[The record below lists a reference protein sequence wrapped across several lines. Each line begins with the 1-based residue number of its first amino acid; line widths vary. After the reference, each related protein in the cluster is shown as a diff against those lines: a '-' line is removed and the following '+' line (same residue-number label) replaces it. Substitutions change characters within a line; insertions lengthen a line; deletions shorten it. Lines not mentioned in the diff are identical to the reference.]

1 MAACPVREISHHCHK
16 AFHQGKSMKLVRMAA
31 ATLGV
36 LLASTAHASTDPVLE
51 WNSIMLGTTAGQ
63 NPFFQARYA
72 TITQLA
78 VFEAVNAIDGRFDPY
93 VGSVSAPP
101 AASSDAAAVA
111 AAHAVLVNYFPASAP
126 SLDGAYAASLARI
139 PDGIRKQQGIAVGE
153 AAAAALIA
161 LRTGDGST
169 PPEFYV
175 PASTEPGAWQPTP
188 GCPPQGGILLQWRN
202 LRPFAIESTDQFRAA
217 PPPALKSLR
226 YARDYNEVKR
236 VGRVDSAARPQD
248 RADVAQFYA
257 ITAPVPVWD
266 SVVAQIAVEQS
277 RSLLETARVLAL
289 VNMAISDAQA
299 SVFETK
305 YHYTFWRPET
315 AIRAGDTDGN
325 PLTRGDPDFKPFVV
339 TPCFP
344 SYASA
349 HGSSSAAAREV
360 LERTFGGRHHFIVLN
375 NPALAGVTLQYGNL
389 RQITDDIDDAR
400 IYGGIHF
407 RFDQE
412 AGARL
417 GRQVGAFVQRNT
429 LRRTRDDDSG
439 GECR

>member
-1 MAACPVREISHHCHK
+1 
-16 AFHQGKSMKLVRMAA
+16 MKLTRMAA
-31 ATLGV
+31 AALGV
-36 LLASTAHASTDPVLE
+36 LLASIAQASTNPVLE
-51 WNSIMLGTTAGQ
+51 WNSIMLSTTAGQ

-72 TITQLA
+72 AITQLA
-78 VFEAVNAIDGRFDPY
+78 VFEAVNAIEGRFDPY
-93 VGSVSAPP
+93 LGSLSAP
-101 AASSDAAAVA
+101 ADASTEAAAVA
-111 AAHAVLVNYFPASAP
+111 AAHAVLANYFPTNAP
-126 SLDGAYAASLARI
+126 SLDAAYATSLARI
-139 PDGIRKQQGIAVGE
+139 PDGIRKQHGITAGE
-153 AAAAALIA
+153 AAASAMIA

-169 PPEFYV
+169 PPEFYL
-175 PASTEPGAWQPTP
+175 PASSLPGAWQVTP
-188 GCPPQGGILLQWRN
+188 GCPPQGGLLLQWRN

-217 PPPALKSLR
+217 PPPALRSLR

-236 VGRVDSAARPQD
+236 VGRVDSAYRPQD
-248 RADVAQFYA
+248 RADIAQYYA

-266 SVVAQIAVEQS
+266 SVVAQISIEQS

-289 VNMAISDAQA
+289 VNIAISDAQS

-305 YHYTFWRPET
+305 YHYNFWRPET

-325 PLTRGDPDFKPFVV
+325 PFTRSDADFEPFVP

-360 LERTFGGRHHFIVLN
+360 LERTFGGRHHFIVLA
-375 NPALAGVTLQYGNL
+375 NPALAGVTLQYGKL
-389 RQITDDIDDAR
+389 REITDDIDDAR

-412 AGARL
+412 AGAKL
-417 GRQVGAFVQRNT
+417 GRQVGIYVQRNT
-429 LRRTRDDDSG
+429 LRRAHDDGGG
-439 GECR
+439 GECP